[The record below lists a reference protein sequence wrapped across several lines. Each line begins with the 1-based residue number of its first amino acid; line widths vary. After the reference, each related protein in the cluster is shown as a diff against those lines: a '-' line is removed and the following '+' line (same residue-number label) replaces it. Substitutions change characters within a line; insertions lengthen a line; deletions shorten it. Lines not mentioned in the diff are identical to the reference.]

1 MAERIFI
8 LTGGIG
14 SGKSAAAALFT
25 KLGITVVDADT
36 ISHELT
42 APDGAAISA
51 IRQTLGDAAINSS
64 GGLNRDHVRQLAFQD
79 SAYRNQLESILH
91 PMIQSRALTLLRAAP
106 GPYALYVVPLWLEK
120 FGPESSA
127 KPGKIKPIGVIAL
140 DCSEAAQ
147 IERVMQRS
155 HLPKEQVLAIMA
167 SQISRTKRLAAADHV
182 LENDGP
188 IELLADRVQALHAR
202 LIHS

>member
-14 SGKSAAAALFT
+14 SGKSAASALFK

-42 APDGAAISA
+42 TPNGAAIGA
-51 IRQTLGDAAINSS
+51 IRQTLGDEAINSS

-79 SAYRNQLESILH
+79 PVYRNQLESILH
-91 PMIQSRALTLLRAAP
+91 PMIQSRALSLLRAAP

-120 FGPESSA
+120 YGPKSTQ
-127 KPGKIKPIGVIAL
+127 PGKIRPAGVIAL

-167 SQISRTKRLAAADHV
+167 SQISRPKRLAAADHV

-188 IELLADRVQALHAR
+188 IELLADRVRALHAR